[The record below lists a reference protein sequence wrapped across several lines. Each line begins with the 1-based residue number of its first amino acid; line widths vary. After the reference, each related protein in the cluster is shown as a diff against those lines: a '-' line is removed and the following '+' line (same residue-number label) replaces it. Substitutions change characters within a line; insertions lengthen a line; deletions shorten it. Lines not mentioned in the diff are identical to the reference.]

1 MRPTA
6 VVFAALA
13 AAAFA
18 AALAP
23 PAASAAAADGCTTYG
38 TGVTLDAATP
48 VAALVGA
55 AEEWAGKTVRVEGEV
70 REVCPLAGCWLSIV
84 ADAAGPPL
92 RVKVKD
98 GEIVLPL
105 SARGR
110 RATAQGAVV
119 VDDMS
124 REEYGRWLE
133 HLAAERGETY
143 DPATLGEGPY
153 RRLEVRAT
161 GVKICPAAAEAAPGE

>member
-1 MRPTA
+1 MRSTA
-6 VVFAALA
+6 VVFPAFA

-18 AALAP
+18 VALALP
-23 PAASAAAADGCTTYG
+23 AAAAGDGCTTYG

-55 AEEWAGKTVRVEGEV
+55 PEEWAGKTVRVEGEV
-70 REVCPLAGCWLSIV
+70 REVCPQAGCWLSIV
-84 ADAAGPPL
+84 ADAASPPL

-110 RATAQGAVV
+110 RAAAEGAVV

-161 GVKICPAAAEAAPGE
+161 GVEICPAAAEAVPGE